1 MGARRPAKL
10 CPQEGGWPVPAGRA
24 CRRPH
29 SSQAPA
35 PSRQPP
41 FFQASPRPRAPLQA
55 PCCPH
60 VTEETPRTRERV
72 QKAPI
77 CPEDSP
83 PLLCPE
89 PDPEKPVCGSLTF
102 GLSFSLISGRTQGGQ
117 RSGDSSSGPSLGAA
131 LRFAEPTPPRTHHF
145 SPAGTA
151 LVQPRRLPASRL
163 VCTDLPATTLQIIH

>member
-1 MGARRPAKL
+1 M
-10 CPQEGGWPVPAGRA
+10 
-24 CRRPH
+24 
-29 SSQAPA
+29 
-35 PSRQPP
+35 
-41 FFQASPRPRAPLQA
+41 
-55 PCCPH
+55 
-60 VTEETPRTRERV
+60 TEETPRTRERV